1 VTQLA
6 GPGKLRVALLT
17 REYPPEVYGGA
28 GVHVTYLARELA
40 PLVDLTVHCQGADRP
55 DAVAHRP
62 WDLLA
67 DANQALRVVSTDLS
81 MAAALSTPGSSA
93 QLVHSHTWYAN
104 LAGHLAAMLYD
115 IPHVMTMHSLEALR
129 PWKAEQLGGG
139 YAVSTWCERTAAS
152 SAAAVVAVSDGM
164 RADILSA
171 YPEIPAERVRVIRNG
186 IDTNEY
192 RPDPQTRVLARY
204 GIDPGRP
211 YVIFVGRIT
220 RQKGVPVLLRAASG
234 LIPEAQLVLLAGA
247 ADTPEQL
254 AEVTELVD
262 GLRANRS
269 GIFWIPEMLPK
280 PEVIQLLTHATVFA
294 CPSIY
299 EPLGIVNLEAMACGT
314 AVVGSRTGGIP
325 EVVAEGETG
334 LLVSVGEPEPLA
346 EALNTLLRD
355 PDRADAMGQAGRK
368 RAVSEF
374 GWPAIAAQT
383 ADLYAELTHSGL
395 KRLSSLGFV

>member
-1 VTQLA
+1 MTQPA
-6 GPGKLRVALLT
+6 ERLRVALMT

-67 DANQALRVVSTDLS
+67 DANQALQVVSTDLS
-81 MAAALSTPGSSA
+81 MAAAVGSA

-104 LAGHLAAMLYD
+104 LAGQLASMLYG

-139 YAVSTWCERTAAS
+139 YAVSTWCERTSAA

-164 RADILSA
+164 KVDILAA

-186 IDTNEY
+186 IDTDEY
-192 RPDPQTRVLARY
+192 RPDPQTGVLARY
-204 GIDPGRP
+204 GVDLGRP

-220 RQKGVPVLLRAASG
+220 RQKGVPVLLRAASR
-234 LIPEAQLVLLAGA
+234 LIGEAQLVLLAGA

-262 GLRANRS
+262 GLRTSRS
-269 GIFWIPEMLPK
+269 GVIWIPEMLPK

-325 EVVAEGETG
+325 EVVADGETG
-334 LLVSVGEPEPLA
+334 LLVPVGEPEPLA

-355 PDRADAMGQAGRK
+355 PDRAEAMGQAGRK

-383 ADLYAELTHSGL
+383 ADLYAELTH
-395 KRLSSLGFV
+395 

>member
-1 VTQLA
+1 VTETLRPSA
-6 GPGKLRVALLT
+6 TGKLRVALLT

-40 PLVDLTVHCQGADRP
+40 PLVDLTVHCQGADRS

-67 DANQALRVVSTDLS
+67 DANQALQVISTDLS
-81 MAAALSTPGSSA
+81 MAAAVGPGMNSA
-93 QLVHSHTWYAN
+93 QLLHSHTWYAN
-104 LAGHLAAMLYD
+104 LAGHLGAMLYD

-139 YAVSTWCERTAAS
+139 YTVSSWCERVAAA

-164 RADILSA
+164 RADIMAA
-171 YPEIPAERVRVIRNG
+171 YPEIPAERIRVIRNG
-186 IDTNEY
+186 IDTTEY
-192 RPDPQTRVLARY
+192 RPDPNTEVLERY
-204 GIDPGRP
+204 GIDLARP

-247 ADTPEQL
+247 ADTQEQL

-262 GLRANRS
+262 GLRATRS
-269 GIFWIPEMLPK
+269 GVFWIPEMLPK
-280 PEVIQLLTHATVFA
+280 HDVIQLLTHATVFA
-294 CPSIY
+294 IPSIY

-325 EVVAEGETG
+325 EVVADGETG
-334 LLVSVGEPEPLA
+334 LLVPAGEPEPLA
-346 EALNTLLRD
+346 AALNTLLSD
-355 PDRADAMGQAGRK
+355 PDRAAAMGQAGRK
-368 RAVSEF
+368 RAVAEF

-383 ADLYAELTHSGL
+383 ADLYAELAH
-395 KRLSSLGFV
+395 

>member
-1 VTQLA
+1 VTQPA
-6 GPGKLRVALLT
+6 ESGAGKLRVALLT

-40 PLVDLTVHCQGADRP
+40 PLVDVTVHCQGADRP

-67 DANQALRVVSTDLS
+67 GANQALQVVSADLS
-81 MAAALSTPGSSA
+81 MAAAAGSA

-104 LAGHLAAMLYD
+104 LGGHLASMLYG
-115 IPHVMTMHSLEALR
+115 IPHVMTMHSLETLR

-139 YAVSTWCERTAAS
+139 YQVSTWCERTSAA

-164 RADILSA
+164 RADILAA
-171 YPEIPAERVRVIRNG
+171 YPEIHNERVRVIRNG
-186 IDTNEY
+186 IDTDEY
-192 RPDPQTRVLARY
+192 RPDPGTDVLERY
-204 GIDPGRP
+204 GVDLARP

-220 RQKGVPVLLRAASG
+220 RQKGVPVLLRAASR

-262 GLRANRS
+262 GLRATRS
-269 GIFWIPEMLPK
+269 GVIWIPEMLPK
-280 PEVIQLLTHATVFA
+280 PEVIQFLTHAAVFA
-294 CPSIY
+294 IPSVY

-314 AVVGSRTGGIP
+314 AVAGSRTGGIP
-325 EVVAEGETG
+325 EVVADGETG
-334 LLVSVGEPEPLA
+334 LLVPPDDPPALA
-346 EALNTLLRD
+346 EALNALLSD
-355 PDRADAMGQAGRK
+355 PARARAMGQAGRK
-368 RAVSEF
+368 RAIAEF

-383 ADLYAELTHSGL
+383 ADLYAELVHAG
-395 KRLSSLGFV
+395 

>member
-1 VTQLA
+1 MTETLR
-6 GPGKLRVALLT
+6 PSTTGKLRVALLT

-67 DANQALRVVSTDLS
+67 DANQALQVVSTDLS
-81 MAAALSTPGSSA
+81 MAAAVGPGTNSA
-93 QLVHSHTWYAN
+93 QLLHSHTWYAN
-104 LAGHLAAMLYD
+104 LAGHLGAMLYD

-139 YAVSTWCERTAAS
+139 YTVSSWCERVAAA

-164 RADILSA
+164 RADIMAA
-171 YPEIPAERVRVIRNG
+171 YPEIPAERIRVIRNG
-186 IDTNEY
+186 IDTTEY
-192 RPDPQTRVLARY
+192 RPDPNTDVLERY
-204 GIDPGRP
+204 GIDLARP

-247 ADTPEQL
+247 ADTQEQL

-262 GLRANRS
+262 GLRATRS
-269 GIFWIPEMLPK
+269 GVFWIPEMLPK
-280 PEVIQLLTHATVFA
+280 HDVIQLLTHATVFA
-294 CPSIY
+294 IPSIY

-325 EVVAEGETG
+325 EVVADGETG
-334 LLVSVGEPEPLA
+334 LLVPAGEPEPLA
-346 EALNTLLRD
+346 AALNTLLSD
-355 PDRADAMGQAGRK
+355 PDRAAAMGQAGRK
-368 RAVSEF
+368 RAVAEF

-383 ADLYAELTHSGL
+383 ADLYAELAH
-395 KRLSSLGFV
+395 